1 MRSEKFKL
9 TLKLHKVSVQIEN
22 TINIICF
29 ELKPCMGT
37 VVPVFTK
44 SLQTFKALKKKG
56 ICNRKKMLISAW
68 ALYTTWWDCA
78 YLSYCLGQ
86 ALQVFLE
93 YYLNYNLSILPC
105 CLTE

>member
-56 ICNRKKMLISAW
+56 ICNGKKNVDFSMSSVH
-68 ALYTTWWDCA
+68 
-78 YLSYCLGQ
+78 YLVRLCLFV
-86 ALQVFLE
+86 L
-93 YYLNYNLSILPC
+93 LPR
-105 CLTE
+105 TSPASFP